1 MIGQTVSHYRILEKV
16 GGGGKG
22 VVYEGE
28 DIRLGRHLALKF
40 LPEELSKD
48 EQAVERFRREARSA
62 AALNPSSGHPQRAI
76 VPRRWSPSR
85 FPASVCPGRP
95 SNLKRVACAAP
106 Q

>member
-1 MIGQTVSHYRILEKV
+1 MVGETISHYMILGKL
-16 GGGGKG
+16 GGGKRG
-22 VVYEGE
+22 VVNEGE
-28 DIRLGRHLALKF
+28 DIRLGCHLALKF

-48 EQAVERFRREARSA
+48 EQAVEGFRREARSA

-85 FPASVCPGRP
+85 FPASVWPARP
-95 SNLKRVACAAP
+95 SNLKRVAWAAP